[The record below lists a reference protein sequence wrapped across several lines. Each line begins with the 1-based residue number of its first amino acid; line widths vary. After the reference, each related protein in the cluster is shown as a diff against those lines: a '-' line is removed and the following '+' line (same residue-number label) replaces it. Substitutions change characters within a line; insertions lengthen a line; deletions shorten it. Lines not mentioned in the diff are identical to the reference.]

1 MAADIQHGRA
11 SFSRS
16 VLLCIRRKAEGD
28 YILSYHMDTAYARAK
43 ATKSG
48 VCRPKPVTPL
58 RHCRTLVKRRPRPA
72 GALYVSGER
81 IGFIVCDEKFLRLLL
96 RIDQPGLEPA
106 QGFLRIGDGVEEQ

>member
-106 QGFLRIGDGVEEQ
+106 PGIPPHR

>member
-58 RHCRTLVKRRPRPA
+58 RHCRTLVKRLTGEAIEALAPFGGEG
-72 GALYVSGER
+72 GALCWLAEQLAGR
-81 IGFIVCDEKFLRLLL
+81 EK
-96 RIDQPGLEPA
+96 
-106 QGFLRIGDGVEEQ
+106 